1 MDSAVSSINNGLL
14 GTVLDEK
21 YRLESK
27 IGAGGFGT
35 VYRATHLG
43 LSQAVAVKILQTS
56 ITSPS
61 PEDLARFRQEGASTC
76 RIKHPNAVTV
86 YDFGMSSSGF
96 AYLVMELLEGHSL
109 VQELNAKGPLTP
121 LRAAEIL
128 IPVCDVLAEA
138 HAEGVIHRD
147 IKPDNIFLHQTKRGE
162 IVKVVDFGI
171 AKLIDH
177 TTTSGRQGTPT
188 AGLIGTP
195 AYMAPERL
203 RNRPYD
209 GKADVYSLGITL
221 FQMLTG
227 RLPFEATESGDLAAV
242 ILMQVTEDPPC
253 LRDLNPAIPAEVEAV
268 VLKALRKD
276 PTTRP
281 TTAELAHDFANAVG
295 LKIQASSAPMIFSGL
310 STSSDFGMRPTT
322 PAQPH
327 PLIDTEAMTVIAP
340 STPLELPQT
349 EVILGTPQVQNLETR
364 PNAPAPV
371 KLTDAVGTNLLV
383 STPSEGAPLAT
394 MPLASSAPLVTRPVQ
409 KPDTSSPAPTAAD
422 TLVAVANTRRPM
434 AYKVLLVLLLLVGGL
449 SVMAY
454 RRFFMSEPTPTPPVE
469 IVVPTPPP
477 SPPRPENIQP
487 GGPVLPGEQFPEPDP
502 KEVQGINHPELPE
515 PGQPPTPAK
524 PPASSGSG
532 KSTTEH
538 ITVRDGD
545 EVITIDAPNDPP
557 APPKSN
563 PTVKKNSPQ
572 LTPEQREQIRQAKE
586 WQIKSKW
593 LEREIKRQMAIEAQ
607 KNRNR
612 RPPDRPNN

>member
-1 MDSAVSSINNGLL
+1 MDSAVSPINNGLL

-61 PEDLARFRQEGASTC
+61 PEDLTRFRQEGASTC

-109 VQELNAKGPLTP
+109 VQELNLKGPLTP

-162 IVKVVDFGI
+162 VVKVVDFGI

-242 ILMQVTEDPPC
+242 ILMQVTEEPPW
-253 LRDLNPAIPAEVEAV
+253 LRDLNPAIPETVEAV
-268 VLKALRKD
+268 VLKALHKN
-276 PTTRP
+276 PATRP
-281 TTAELAHDFANAVG
+281 TPAELAQEFAKAVG
-295 LKIQASSAPMIFSGL
+295 VKIQASSGPMLIAGL
-310 STSSDFGMRPTT
+310 STASDFGMLPTT
-322 PAQPH
+322 PAH

-349 EVILGTPQVQNLETR
+349 EVILGTPQIQNLETR

-371 KLTDAVGTNLLV
+371 RLEDAAGTNLLV
-383 STPSEGAPLAT
+383 STPSSGAPLET

-409 KPDTSSPAPTAAD
+409 KPDTSSPTPTAVD
-422 TLVAVANTRRPM
+422 TLVAVANTRRPL
-434 AYKVLLVLLLLVGGL
+434 AYKLLLALLLLVGGL
-449 SVMAY
+449 SIMVY
-454 RRFFMSEPTPTPPVE
+454 RHFFMGQPTPTPVE
-469 IVVPTPPP
+469 IVVPTPPSAP
-477 SPPRPENIQP
+477 SKPGDIQP
-487 GGPVLPGEQFPEPDP
+487 GDPTLPEEPLPELDP
-502 KEVQGINHPELPE
+502 KEAQGNGHPEFPD
-515 PGQPPTPAK
+515 PAK
-524 PPASSGSG
+524 PPTPPKTPTSSGSG
-532 KSTTEH
+532 QSTTER

-545 EVITIDAPNDPP
+545 EVITIDTPKDPS
-557 APPKSN
+557 APPKSTS
-563 PTVKKNSPQ
+563 TVKKDSPK

-607 KNRNR
+607 KNRKR
-612 RPPDRPNN
+612 RPPEQPNN

>member
-242 ILMQVTEDPPC
+242 ILMQVTED
-253 LRDLNPAIPAEVEAV
+253 
-268 VLKALRKD
+268 
-276 PTTRP
+276 
-281 TTAELAHDFANAVG
+281 
-295 LKIQASSAPMIFSGL
+295 
-310 STSSDFGMRPTT
+310 
-322 PAQPH
+322 
-327 PLIDTEAMTVIAP
+327 
-340 STPLELPQT
+340 
-349 EVILGTPQVQNLETR
+349 
-364 PNAPAPV
+364 
-371 KLTDAVGTNLLV
+371 
-383 STPSEGAPLAT
+383 
-394 MPLASSAPLVTRPVQ
+394 
-409 KPDTSSPAPTAAD
+409 
-422 TLVAVANTRRPM
+422 
-434 AYKVLLVLLLLVGGL
+434 
-449 SVMAY
+449 
-454 RRFFMSEPTPTPPVE
+454 
-469 IVVPTPPP
+469 
-477 SPPRPENIQP
+477 
-487 GGPVLPGEQFPEPDP
+487 
-502 KEVQGINHPELPE
+502 
-515 PGQPPTPAK
+515 
-524 PPASSGSG
+524 
-532 KSTTEH
+532 
-538 ITVRDGD
+538 
-545 EVITIDAPNDPP
+545 
-557 APPKSN
+557 
-563 PTVKKNSPQ
+563 
-572 LTPEQREQIRQAKE
+572 
-586 WQIKSKW
+586 
-593 LEREIKRQMAIEAQ
+593 
-607 KNRNR
+607 
-612 RPPDRPNN
+612 

>member
-1 MDSAVSSINNGLL
+1 MDSAVSPINNGLL
-14 GTVLDEK
+14 GTVLDDK

-61 PEDLARFRQEGASTC
+61 PEDLTRFRQEGASTC

-109 VQELNAKGPLTP
+109 VQELNTKGPLTP

-162 IVKVVDFGI
+162 VVKVVDFGI

-242 ILMQVTEDPPC
+242 ILMQVTEEPPR
-253 LRDLNPAIPAEVEAV
+253 LRDLNPAIPEAVEAV

-276 PTTRP
+276 PATRP
-281 TTAELAHDFANAVG
+281 TPFELAQEFAEAVG
-295 LKIQASSAPMIFSGL
+295 VKIQASSAPMLITGL
-310 STSSDFGMRPTT
+310 STASDFGMLPTT
-322 PAQPH
+322 PAH

-371 KLTDAVGTNLLV
+371 KLTDVVGTNLLV

-409 KPDTSSPAPTAAD
+409 KPDTSSPTPTAVD
-422 TLVAVANTRRPM
+422 TLVAVANTRRPLL
-434 AYKVLLVLLLLVGGL
+434 YKVSIVLFLLVAGL
-449 SVMAY
+449 GVLAY
-454 RRFFMSEPTPTPPVE
+454 DHFFSEPTPAPPVE
-469 IVVPTPPP
+469 IVAPPP
-477 SPPRPENIQP
+477 PPAKPADSQPAEPVPPED
-487 GGPVLPGEQFPEPDP
+487 QFPQPDP
-502 KEVQGINHPELPE
+502 KDAQGVAHPEFPE

-524 PPASSGSG
+524 PPTSSGSG
-532 KSTTEH
+532 KSTTER

-545 EVITIDAPNDPP
+545 EVITIDTPNDPP
-557 APPKSN
+557 VTSKSN

-593 LEREIKRQMAIEAQ
+593 LEREIKRQMMIEAQ

-612 RPPDRPNN
+612 PKSPPRPPANNE